1 MEQTKPVGESTDK
14 KDVAGTAATGATTA
28 STEKPTEVVED
39 VPDPDEDDL
48 DDLDGKKSYD
58 TSPFSVYVLFTLAPD
73 MLDDFSTVK
82 LDSKQ
87 PASSEPQAAGG
98 TPVAASEATTK
109 EAPKA
114 DGAAG
119 AGEEFSEDEFQKQL
133 QSGMAELLGE
143 LEKSVRCKCIP

>member
-1 MEQTKPVGESTDK
+1 
-14 KDVAGTAATGATTA
+14 
-28 STEKPTEVVED
+28 
-39 VPDPDEDDL
+39 
-48 DDLDGKKSYD
+48 
-58 TSPFSVYVLFTLAPD
+58 

-87 PASSEPQAAGG
+87 PTSSEPQAAGG
-98 TPVAASEATTK
+98 APVAASDATTTK

-114 DGAAG
+114 DGADGATG

-143 LEKSVRCKCIP
+143 LEKSVRCGCHS